1 MLRRITK
8 CSTRLSHLCRLLDE
22 MHGIHYLSN
31 ADTFPYTAD
40 YLDVGSLGATDVRGR
55 DFFSAGLGFRWQ
67 AAPNISV
74 GLTYELPFESASE
87 NLQEHRVTF
96 NTVVSF

>member
-1 MLRRITK
+1 MLG
-8 CSTRLSHLCRLLDE
+8 E
-22 MHGIHYLSN
+22 MHGIQYLTN
-31 ADTFPYTAD
+31 ADRFPERAD

-55 DFFSAGLGFRWQ
+55 DFFSAGFGFRWQ
-67 AAPNISV
+67 AMRNVSV
-74 GLTYELPFESASE
+74 GLSYEVPLESSSE